1 MVVISKSTL
10 KKFIGEYPNA
20 AGPVLQWYIRVKEAD
35 WKDLAGLKEQFPATD
50 YVGNDLYVFNIG
62 GNKYRLIAR
71 IFFSVRT
78 AYIRFMGTHGEYDKV
93 KLADL

>member
-1 MVVISKSTL
+1 MIIILKRIIHQFIKSVPRSKEPL
-10 KKFIGEYPNA
+10 LN
-20 AGPVLQWYIRVKEAD
+20 WYIKTKENDWANLADVK
-35 WKDLAGLKEQFPATD
+35 KVFKATD

-78 AYIRFMGTHGEYDKV
+78 IYIRFIGTHAEYEKI
-93 KLADL
+93 KLTGL